1 MDVLI
6 RPPGKITPSP
16 WPVVWALSV
25 TEIISWG
32 TLYYAISVLIAPIE
46 QELGWSRDSIVGAFS
61 LSLLFAGMGA
71 FPIGILIDRL
81 GGRVVMAVGSLASA
95 LLLVLLSQTQS
106 IQGFYLIWA
115 GLGLTMAMV
124 LYEPAFTVITAG
136 FGNDARKAITTLTL
150 AGGLA
155 STVFWPLTQ
164 GIVSALGWRYALIVL
179 ASLNLLVCA
188 PLHAFFLPGSSDK
201 RPATRQETNKPGPD
215 RKASALGIILKTRA
229 FWMLAVAFAAN
240 MFAYSSLSVHLIVM
254 LQEKGFSIDNAVWL
268 AALIGPMQVFGR
280 IGEFTIG
287 SRYRVQQV
295 AFFALALL
303 PIALIGFNFAGSA
316 WGMVVVFVAVCGSS
330 NGIMT
335 IARGIMPATIF
346 GSEHYGAVNGALS
359 APVIASRA
367 LGPLIGSI
375 VWSSFGNYDAVLWL
389 LTAVA
394 LLAVASFSF
403 AISTAKQVR
412 HHPFIS

>member
-1 MDVLI
+1 MDVPI
-6 RPPGKITPSP
+6 HPPGNTRPSP

-61 LSLLFAGMGA
+61 LSLLFAGTGA

-81 GGRVVMAVGSLASA
+81 GGRVMMAVGSFASA
-95 LLLVLLSQTQS
+95 LLLALLSQTQS

-136 FGNDARKAITTLTL
+136 FGSDARKAITTLTL

-179 ASLNLLVCA
+179 ASFNLLVCA
-188 PLHAFFLPGSSDK
+188 PLHAFFLPASSDK
-201 RPATRQETNKPGPD
+201 RPATRQEMNKPGPD

-240 MFAYSSLSVHLIVM
+240 MFAYASLTVHLIVM
-254 LQEKGFSIDNAVWL
+254 LQEKGFSIDSAVWL
-268 AALIGPMQVFGR
+268 AALIGPMQVLGR

-287 SRYRVQQV
+287 SRYRAQQV

-303 PIALIGFNFAGSA
+303 PIALIGFNFAGSS
-316 WGMVVVFVAVCGSS
+316 WGMVAVFVAVCGSS

-367 LGPLIGSI
+367 LGPFIGSI
-375 VWSSFGNYDAVLWL
+375 VWSRFGNYDAVLWL

-394 LLAVASFSF
+394 LLAVVSFSF
-403 AISTAKQVR
+403 AISTAKQVQR
-412 HHPFIS
+412 PAGRQ